1 MCYPVWQKGLCRG
14 DQVQDLEMGSLLD
27 HLSESNVITG
37 VLKRVREAVMKQGVR
52 MMLHTF
58 EDATLLAL
66 KTDGRARSFYELEMA
81 RKQRLLQKGH
91 SPADTLIATQ
101 GNQFHTPISSALK
114 EDTGIVFRHYI
125 CHHSLEQLWGSN
137 IKPLCACSLKV
148 SLPACFPIPNSPL
161 LTSKIRDLA
170 GQQVAEALAEGRS
183 INTELYYPEA
193 KGH

>member
-1 MCYPVWQKGLCRG
+1 
-14 DQVQDLEMGSLLD
+14 MGSLLD

-37 VLKRVREAVMKQGVR
+37 VLKRVRDAMMKQGVR

-66 KTDGRARSFYELEMA
+66 KTDGRAMSFYELEMA
-81 RKQRLLQKGH
+81 RKQRPLQKGP

-114 EDTGIVFRHYI
+114 EDTGIVFRHYV
-125 CHHSLEQLWGSN
+125 CHHSLAQPWGSN
-137 IKPLCACSLKV
+137 IRPLCAWSLKA